1 MLQCLIHCADLGN
14 PAKPVDLAADWAK
27 RITQEHFLQGDDE
40 KRLGIPINPLG
51 DRDQVCLGKCQVRDE
66 GGPVEKEGI
75 GREGVREVERLID
88 IPYSRVIWRISLIST
103 YRFAVI
109 NTSC

>member
-27 RITQEHFLQGDDE
+27 RITQEQFLQGDDE

-66 GGPVEKEGI
+66 G
-75 GREGVREVERLID
+75 REGAYGEGEGKGSREADRHTLIGN
-88 IPYSRVIWRISLIST
+88 VVL
-103 YRFAVI
+103 F
-109 NTSC
+109 